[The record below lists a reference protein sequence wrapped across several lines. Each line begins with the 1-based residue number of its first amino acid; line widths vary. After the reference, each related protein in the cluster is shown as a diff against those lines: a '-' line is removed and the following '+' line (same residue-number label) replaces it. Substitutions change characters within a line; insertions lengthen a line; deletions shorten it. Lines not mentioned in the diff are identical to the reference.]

1 MKAWSTILNLDFF
14 LKRLLA
20 HFMTPVFL
28 LIAFMAHSDATRCS
42 ETFRALAKG
51 SIVARGTIDSATSA
65 SSRTGLRTWRIDYT
79 FTGWN
84 GRTYKGSQKDLRD
97 RDWKVGADTAVHYD
111 GADPGHNALEIGQL
125 RLTAE
130 SDNRAVRLCLAFAL
144 LTGIF
149 QIAIYWRRYK
159 RRARERQVEQSGV
172 ALVTSH

>member
-1 MKAWSTILNLDFF
+1 MKAWSAILNLDFL

-28 LIAFMAHSDATRCS
+28 LIAFMAHSDATHCS
-42 ETFRALAKG
+42 ERFRALAKG
-51 SIVARGTIDSATSA
+51 STVARGTIDSATSA
-65 SSRTGLRTWRIDYT
+65 NSRTGRRTWRVDYA
-79 FTGWN
+79 FTGWDD
-84 GRTYKGSQKDLRD
+84 RTYKGSQRDLSD
-97 RDWKVGADTAVHYD
+97 RDWKVGADTAVYYD
-111 GADPGHNALEIGQL
+111 GADPSRNALEILQR

-159 RRARERQVEQSGV
+159 RRARERQVDQSCN